1 LFWVYFPECRQL
13 FANSEVFNTKNDA
26 QRCSADDVFMKR
38 MFSSFV
44 NKESNVYDRPVAA
57 YATGID
63 ALLEAERVK
72 NDIQLIEH
80 DVWHL

>member
-1 LFWVYFPECRQL
+1 
-13 FANSEVFNTKNDA
+13 
-26 QRCSADDVFMKR
+26 